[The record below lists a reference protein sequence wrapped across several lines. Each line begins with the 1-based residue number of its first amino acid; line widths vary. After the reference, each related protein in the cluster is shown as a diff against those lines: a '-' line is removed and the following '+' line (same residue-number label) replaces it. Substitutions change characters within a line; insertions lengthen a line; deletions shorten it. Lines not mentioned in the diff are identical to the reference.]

1 MSNYIKNTN
10 FTAKDNLTSG
20 DPAKVIKGAEFDTE
34 FNALQTAVNSKADS
48 NNSQLTGTT
57 DAQAVETTGDVTVG
71 GNLSVTGNAT
81 ISGNLTFGNA
91 DTDTV
96 SFSADVNSNIIPDAD
111 STYDLG
117 SSSKEWRN
125 LYLDGTAFVDGINL
139 NGVNVSAT
147 ASELNVLDG
156 ITASTAELNI
166 LDGITSTTTE
176 LNKLDGFTG
185 SATDLNYAKDLRDTG
200 VTTTEF
206 NKLDGLTATTT
217 ELNYTDGVTSNIQT
231 QLNAKA
237 ASNASPTI
245 TLSGDVS
252 GSATLTNLGNATITA
267 TIADDSHNHTIANV
281 DGLQTSLDSKAPT
294 ASPTFTG
301 TATIPTADV
310 TDLDVDA
317 VELKAIAESKAVTA
331 VDVFV
336 YDTRKDSDGG
346 AWRKRTQ
353 GTSWYNEPLNTS
365 TRGSRKE
372 FPAVAV
378 IVAEYSASPTNT
390 RVITIYDG
398 DDPSLPMWM
407 TFIRDGGVGAGVAR
421 KMIPGVAD
429 ARSVTALNGVL
440 SLASSE
446 TNRGGAHTVSFL
458 KDSGFHYSGTGLSGT
473 NGASIANR
481 NVSYPSI
488 GDNSKGNVVSNLAN
502 DIAMTVLPDAP
513 IDPDT
518 GLPIPTI
525 AVATGGGVSVIKDDG
540 TVVDSLVTANMSNL
554 KFTSDGLF
562 YQKDSGT
569 AIVYF
574 ATFSDITSGDGFGD
588 GLLGQSIGS
597 FAVDVLTRPTESA
610 GAGDTIIFG
619 GRVDGTGVKNG
630 VALHDLNNSDY
641 AKSISSLI
649 TSTYNTGW
657 MNGDI
662 KLATLSD
669 TDDTDLVA
677 TELVTNG
684 TFDTDVSGWSA
695 DSDGSII
702 SWNNSGAID
711 VDRNNSGFS
720 SGKFT
725 AQYSVNGL
733 EIGKD
738 YTISADVLALS
749 NYVSLSI
756 TNDNYSVIAESQEI
770 NTTGAINLT
779 FKATT
784 TSAII
789 GLGARLSL
797 TATATFDNV
806 SVRLAEPDRSVNGN
820 GLQVFGTVQKN
831 PVATGADL
839 VAYSTLGNV
848 NNYLKGADDLID
860 YTQDWFV
867 SMWSP
872 TGQFTYS
879 LWDDDNATQVAYD
892 QLVSSLF
899 TVGGGNIFYR
909 SNHYSFDFGSARP
922 KHIAIKHV
930 SGEGLYF
937 YLDGVLHTSTTSTNT
952 TISSARVY
960 IGRRSYDGNPSSG
973 GNCNMSL
980 FRISGTAPTAEQ
992 VAKIYRDEKPL
1003 FQEGAQATLHGTSDA
1018 VTALAYDDSTDLL
1031 HVGTSA
1037 GRSVFKG
1044 LQRVD
1049 NTTDAVGT
1057 AISASDNFIA
1067 EE

>member
-390 RVITIYDG
+390 RVITI
-398 DDPSLPMWM
+398 
-407 TFIRDGGVGAGVAR
+407 
-421 KMIPGVAD
+421 
-429 ARSVTALNGVL
+429 
-440 SLASSE
+440 
-446 TNRGGAHTVSFL
+446 
-458 KDSGFHYSGTGLSGT
+458 
-473 NGASIANR
+473 
-481 NVSYPSI
+481 
-488 GDNSKGNVVSNLAN
+488 
-502 DIAMTVLPDAP
+502 
-513 IDPDT
+513 
-518 GLPIPTI
+518 
-525 AVATGGGVSVIKDDG
+525 
-540 TVVDSLVTANMSNL
+540 
-554 KFTSDGLF
+554 
-562 YQKDSGT
+562 
-569 AIVYF
+569 
-574 ATFSDITSGDGFGD
+574 
-588 GLLGQSIGS
+588 
-597 FAVDVLTRPTESA
+597 
-610 GAGDTIIFG
+610 
-619 GRVDGTGVKNG
+619 
-630 VALHDLNNSDY
+630 
-641 AKSISSLI
+641 
-649 TSTYNTGW
+649 
-657 MNGDI
+657 
-662 KLATLSD
+662 
-669 TDDTDLVA
+669 
-677 TELVTNG
+677 
-684 TFDTDVSGWSA
+684 
-695 DSDGSII
+695 
-702 SWNNSGAID
+702 
-711 VDRNNSGFS
+711 
-720 SGKFT
+720 
-725 AQYSVNGL
+725 
-733 EIGKD
+733 
-738 YTISADVLALS
+738 
-749 NYVSLSI
+749 
-756 TNDNYSVIAESQEI
+756 
-770 NTTGAINLT
+770 
-779 FKATT
+779 
-784 TSAII
+784 
-789 GLGARLSL
+789 
-797 TATATFDNV
+797 
-806 SVRLAEPDRSVNGN
+806 
-820 GLQVFGTVQKN
+820 
-831 PVATGADL
+831 
-839 VAYSTLGNV
+839 
-848 NNYLKGADDLID
+848 
-860 YTQDWFV
+860 
-867 SMWSP
+867 
-872 TGQFTYS
+872 
-879 LWDDDNATQVAYD
+879 
-892 QLVSSLF
+892 
-899 TVGGGNIFYR
+899 
-909 SNHYSFDFGSARP
+909 
-922 KHIAIKHV
+922 
-930 SGEGLYF
+930 
-937 YLDGVLHTSTTSTNT
+937 
-952 TISSARVY
+952 
-960 IGRRSYDGNPSSG
+960 
-973 GNCNMSL
+973 
-980 FRISGTAPTAEQ
+980 
-992 VAKIYRDEKPL
+992 
-1003 FQEGAQATLHGTSDA
+1003 
-1018 VTALAYDDSTDLL
+1018 
-1031 HVGTSA
+1031 
-1037 GRSVFKG
+1037 
-1044 LQRVD
+1044 
-1049 NTTDAVGT
+1049 
-1057 AISASDNFIA
+1057 
-1067 EE
+1067 